1 MLYKFSNKSLHECMF
16 KASDID
22 RVDTNLQVQYYGG
35 SFDRFQV
42 DNKKL
47 YHTLRNGM
55 YHTDAYFD
63 TKTERNDFIRAI
75 KKKYTSYFFQYKDSK
90 NASGEYSLV
99 YFRNYV

>member
-1 MLYKFSNKSLHECMF
+1 MLYKFTKRNGLQSE
-16 KASDID
+16 ID
-22 RVDTNLQVQYYGG
+22 RVDTNLQVQYYGGG

-75 KKKYTSYFFQYKDSK
+75 KEKYTSYFFQYKDGK
-90 NASGEYSLV
+90 NATGEYSLV